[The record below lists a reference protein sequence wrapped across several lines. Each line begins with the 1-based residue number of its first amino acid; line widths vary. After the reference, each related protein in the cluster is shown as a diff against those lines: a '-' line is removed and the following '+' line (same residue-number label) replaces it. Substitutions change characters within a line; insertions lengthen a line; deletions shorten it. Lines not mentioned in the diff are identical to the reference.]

1 MRASLAPTMHET
13 DDDLAN
19 ATEALLIAS
28 RALVGVAARSIA
40 GIDEVTLPQYR
51 ALVVLMRPNPV
62 TVGDLAVVLDI
73 HPSTATRL
81 CDRLELKR
89 LVRRRPGIS
98 TDRRVTPVS
107 LTPKGRRLVERV
119 TEHRRRDIAVI
130 VASMSPDERH
140 NVIRSLT
147 SFAVIAGEVPG
158 VDRFGW
164 ADSAQH
170 DSSATGGSAAS

>member
-1 MRASLAPTMHET
+1 MHQIN
-13 DDDLAN
+13 DDLEA

-40 GIDEVTLPQYR
+40 GVDEVTLPQYR
-51 ALVVLMRPNPV
+51 ALVVLMRPAPV

-73 HPSTATRL
+73 HPSTATRM

-119 TEHRRRDIAVI
+119 TDHRRRDIAAIVGSLSSEERSTVI
-130 VASMSPDERH
+130 A
-140 NVIRSLT
+140 SLT
-147 SFAVIAGEVPG
+147 AFAVAAGEVPG

-170 DSSATGGSAAS
+170 DSARANSPAAR

>member
-1 MRASLAPTMHET
+1 MRASLAPTMQET
-13 DDDLAN
+13 DDDLAT

-40 GIDEVTLPQYR
+40 GVDEVTLPQYR
-51 ALVVLMRPNPV
+51 ALVVLMRPSPV

-107 LTPKGRRLVERV
+107 LTPKGRRLVESV
-119 TEHRRRDIAVI
+119 TEHRRRDIAGI
-130 VASMSPDERH
+130 VASMSPEERH

-147 SFAVIAGEVPG
+147 AFAIIAGEVPG

-164 ADSAQH
+164 ADVTQR
-170 DSSATGGSAAS
+170 DSSAAGGSAAS

>member
-1 MRASLAPTMHET
+1 MRASLALTMPET
-13 DDDLAN
+13 DDDLET

-40 GIDEVTLPQYR
+40 GFDEVTLPQYR

-130 VASMSPDERH
+130 AASISPGERR

-147 SFAVIAGEVPG
+147 SFAIAAGEIPG
-158 VDRFGW
+158 VDQFGW
-164 ADSAQH
+164 ADSTQH
-170 DSSATGGSAAS
+170 DSSAGGSAAS

>member
-1 MRASLAPTMHET
+1 MHDS
-13 DDDLAN
+13 DDDLDA

-51 ALVVLMRPNPV
+51 ALVVLMRPTPV

-73 HPSTATRL
+73 HPSTATRM

-119 TEHRRRDIAVI
+119 TDHRRRDIATI
-130 VASMSPDERH
+130 VASMSPEERH

-147 SFAVIAGEVPG
+147 AFAVTAGEVPG

-164 ADSAQH
+164 ADSAQPS
-170 DSSATGGSAAS
+170 SSATG